1 MAWGRLRVSGPQPHT
16 RQGRLLRQPHEPW
29 RVGSPHLDSGDSGS
43 TVCTPGREQAPDDI
57 AVMAEHGCTLQ
68 MSMEEASNSNDYQK
82 MVQESESCI
91 AVRLKVL
98 PSRSRRK
105 PAC

>member
-1 MAWGRLRVSGPQPHT
+1 
-16 RQGRLLRQPHEPW
+16 
-29 RVGSPHLDSGDSGS
+29 
-43 TVCTPGREQAPDDI
+43 
-57 AVMAEHGCTLQ
+57 MAEHGCTLQ